1 PDALPLSSQVFDV
14 LRHPTDPKKW
24 PDVNRMT
31 KDIAT
36 GYVPASGMLR
46 YIEQIGDPTIREG
59 KTIPQKIK
67 GMMPGV
73 SESVPPKLDEFGQP
87 ITIKKAGG
95 AWGRAL
101 NPVETGD
108 GTPAQLREELPQY

>member
-67 GMMPGV
+67 GMIPGV

-95 AWGRAL
+95 GGGGPLTAS
-101 NPVETGD
+101 ETEYVTRD
-108 GTPAQLREELPQY
+108 PLRDELA